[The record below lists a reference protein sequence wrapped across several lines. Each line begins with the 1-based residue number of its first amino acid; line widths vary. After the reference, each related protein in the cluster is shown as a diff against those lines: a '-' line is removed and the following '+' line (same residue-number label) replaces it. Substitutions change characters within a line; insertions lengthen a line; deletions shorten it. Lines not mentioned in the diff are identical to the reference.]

1 MLRGSKKFPSIL
13 GIDSCSILY
22 WAIQVAMFVL
32 ALFFYRRNM
41 HIMRVWTAP
50 AITLGEQLFERDDT
64 IEKNEGVIVRNSIG
78 AGIFSGLGMG
88 GGIFMIPMF
97 RMVGLSPVQSS
108 ASGGFA
114 IFIAAFLNV
123 LQALFLGILTPID
136 FCFFFSI
143 TCFGS
148 FGISYVV
155 GSYLRKIHRTS
166 LVELLL
172 FLLLSASSIY
182 LPLSL
187 VFRVMSNDWN
197 WSIVL
202 SFGSIC

>member
-1 MLRGSKKFPSIL
+1 
-13 GIDSCSILY
+13 
-22 WAIQVAMFVL
+22 
-32 ALFFYRRNM
+32 
-41 HIMRVWTAP
+41 MRVWTAP
-50 AITLGEQLFERDDT
+50 SITLGEQLFEKDDT
-64 IEKNEGVIVRNSIG
+64 IEKNEGVIVRNSVG

-97 RMVGLSPVQSS
+97 RIVGLSPVQAS
-108 ASGGFA
+108 ASGAFA
-114 IFIAAFLNV
+114 VFIAAFLNV
-123 LQALFLGILTPID
+123 LQALFLGILTPRD

-148 FGISYVV
+148 FCISYVV

-187 VFRVMSNDWN
+187 VFRVMNHDWN
-197 WSIVL
+197 WSIIT